1 MINIPELAEQWY
13 RHGNDKVDYADLVI
27 VAQAHSYFGTER
39 QNSAPN
45 LVELPAFRKLSLSK
59 MGPDASLEV
68 LFEAEQEI
76 RDIMSMLG

>member
-1 MINIPELAEQWY
+1 MAQIHSFFGKEHKEEIPVL
-13 RHGNDKVDYADLVI
+13 L
-27 VAQAHSYFGTER
+27 ST
-39 QNSAPN
+39 
-45 LVELPAFRKLSLSK
+45 PAFLKLALSK